1 MRLLLL
7 QGGLLAVAL
16 TGGAWWLAKRQPAGE
31 AVFEPRSRILEPAPL
46 CPWRQPEVDLR
57 RFFSGATRWL
67 SETRVLSGQLLEL
80 RRRLGRDLQPEEL
93 ALQVH
98 RVFRNSEEL
107 GAVLVRCVHG
117 ECGAIE
123 IVLAIDPQGTVV
135 GLELQRQ
142 REPAAIAAALTSPDW
157 LGAFRGLR
165 AADFAAAAP
174 SLPAVSAP
182 ARSSADAIADGVRS
196 LLILYQTAQA
206 GGAASAPIHRHH

>member
-1 MRLLLL
+1 MVV
-7 QGGLLAVAL
+7 GLL
-16 TGGAWWLAKRQPAGE
+16 GGACWLAKRPSAGE
-31 AVFEPRSRILEPAPL
+31 VVFEPRSQILEPAPL
-46 CPWRQPEVDLR
+46 CPWRQPEADLH
-57 RFFSGATRWL
+57 RFFPGATRWQ
-67 SETRVLSGQLLEL
+67 SEIRVLSGQLLEL
-80 RRRLGRDLQPEEL
+80 RRRLGRDPQPEEL

-117 ECGAIE
+117 EYGAIE

-174 SLPAVSAP
+174 SLPAVPAQ

-196 LLILYQTAQA
+196 LLILYQTARN
-206 GGAASAPIHRHH
+206 GGAGAPIHRHHQG